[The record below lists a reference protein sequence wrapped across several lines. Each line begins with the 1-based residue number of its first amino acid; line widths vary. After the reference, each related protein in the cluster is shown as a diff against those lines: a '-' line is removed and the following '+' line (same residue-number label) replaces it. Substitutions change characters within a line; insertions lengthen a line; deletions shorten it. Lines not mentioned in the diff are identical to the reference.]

1 MTRRGDDLVESSAV
15 CRKARFKRVE
25 SNSSAFPFVRALYT
39 IPHLQLP
46 GTRPCSPRRNE
57 SPSVGHLQVP
67 PHIARLELYRPHLNY
82 RHSWPTRGN
91 TDMDSQQQQEQEQA
105 PRSAGHYTTLTDP
118 TFLVGLESIL
128 QPFFQQ
134 GAPEDEI
141 RGIAQRAEAF
151 YLSNHAEPDLEQ
163 PQPLSAL
170 APPPKHPLAS
180 SSSAT
185 TVPTAEEQQDQPP
198 YPPTFAELAQ
208 LIATGAPVP
217 GIRDI
222 PDQLAAEPPTEST
235 AARKRKPWE
244 TRDDPSSSS
253 GADSTKDQEQASRQ
267 VARAL
272 GLTTAT
278 AEAQSQDDEM
288 QDS

>member
-1 MTRRGDDLVESSAV
+1 M
-15 CRKARFKRVE
+15 
-25 SNSSAFPFVRALYT
+25 
-39 IPHLQLP
+39 
-46 GTRPCSPRRNE
+46 
-57 SPSVGHLQVP
+57 
-67 PHIARLELYRPHLNY
+67 
-82 RHSWPTRGN
+82 
-91 TDMDSQQQQEQEQA
+91 DMEQQQQQQQQA
-105 PRSAGHYTTLTDP
+105 PRSAEHYTTLTDP

-128 QPFFQQ
+128 QPFFEQ

-170 APPPKHPLAS
+170 APPPKHPADPS

-185 TVPTAEEQQDQPP
+185 TTAPSNSTTEEEEEDQPP
-198 YPPTFAELAQ
+198 YPPTFAELAH

-217 GIRDI
+217 GIKDI

-235 AARKRKPWE
+235 AERKRKPWE
-244 TRDDPSSSS
+244 NQDSASPSSS
-253 GADSTKDQEQASRQ
+253 GADGSTTTEQEQASRE

-272 GLTTAT
+272 GLTTTATDQPAAT
-278 AEAQSQDDEM
+278 AAAGAHSQDDEM